1 MMGSNILWSC
11 VLMLDVVLTAS
22 ENDTTATLTTITT
35 TDQTSTTTSKPD
47 EGSIHSKNL
56 WIPLVVSVFILFIAL
71 IVFFI
76 VYRLTSR
83 AHRSVVDRSK
93 VRQFVR
99 MSSDVSGSWNY
110 CKWRRILRTE
120 GGLWEFSRL
129 HQLLGI
135 GGDYSNVADDLE
147 SPTVSGRVG
156 ADRFYETI
164 DNETEVRN
172 HLPKISASGDPP
184 TSLDNTTQHRESST
198 DCSPDKLYSKTNEL
212 QLTEGEAARPDDY
225 NHLGEILERQESRT
239 DPDAG
244 PDDYISIR
252 KIRERKQAVKGLT
265 SDPVTGADEYISL
278 GKIRKR
284 KEVQKG
290 LTSAPVTATD
300 EYVSIRKIRE
310 RKEAQKAEAD
320 NSGDD
325 YVPITD
331 ICERKRKAKA
341 DALDSTYVSISD
353 IKSRKKMKR
362 ADGDKRL
369 WDTGRTAGTL
379 KDQVTEDNVD
389 VTDASPDD
397 SATCRTSTDDAS
409 KRVSIVLLDTNGQC
423 VTVDFSTET
432 LQRPL

>member
-265 SDPVTGADEYISL
+265 S
-278 GKIRKR
+278 
-284 KEVQKG
+284 
-290 LTSAPVTATD
+290 APVTATD